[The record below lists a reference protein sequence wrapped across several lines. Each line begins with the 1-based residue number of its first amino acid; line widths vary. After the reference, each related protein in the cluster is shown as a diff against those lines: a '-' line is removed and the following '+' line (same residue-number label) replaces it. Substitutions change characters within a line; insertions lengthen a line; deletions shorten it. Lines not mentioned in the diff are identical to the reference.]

1 MAHIISLTDEAI
13 PQGNFI
19 PSVTVIGGTQEE
31 CIAALRTQCQF
42 ADDVGITLREDG
54 QEIYTMIGGNI
65 Q

>member
-1 MAHIISLTDEAI
+1 MKIISLNNDTV
-13 PQGNFI
+13 PQGKFT

-31 CIAALRTQCQF
+31 CIAALRAQCEF